1 MFYKDYKYEDKDGNE
16 QTIRLMA
23 LPTKYL
29 GDLWDIQRKLT
40 PRMFTAKEKAIY
52 NKLSSLKEGEELS
65 DAEYEIIFAKEREI
79 QSQLSKDDIKVLVE
93 FCEATLKKS
102 KKGVTDDEI
111 EYIVGNYFWSLY
123 PEILSLNLKK

>member
-40 PRMFTAKEKAIY
+40 PKMFTAKEKAIY
-52 NKLSSLKEGEELS
+52 SKLSSLKEGEELS

-123 PEILSLNLKK
+123 PDILSLNLKK